1 MSLSHRG
8 RIRRRDVSDTE
19 PAGGSAVQI
28 WRGAV
33 NTWECDEM
41 GHMNVRFY
49 VARALEGLA
58 GLAMHLGQPHA
69 FAAAATATLIV
80 REHRIRFHRE
90 AQAGDALHMTGGV
103 VAMGEDDAV
112 LLQLLTH
119 SDNGEPCA
127 SIITRVVHATP
138 FNGRAFPWS
147 PRARHAAERLAV
159 TVPDFAAPRSLIDV
173 ADPLADPARAEGLI
187 CVGQGVVTPDACD
200 VFGRMVADRFMGR
213 ISEGTGALMAPL
225 RRALLNAGDVQRLGG
240 VALESR
246 LNYGD
251 LPRAGDHVELR
262 SGLASSEGKVQRI
275 VHWLID
281 PVSGRAW
288 ATAQAVVANF
298 DLDTRKIVNLP
309 DEIVSAFQAQVTPG
323 LLA

>member
-1 MSLSHRG
+1 MSDAR
-8 RIRRRDVSDTE
+8 
-19 PAGGSAVQI
+19 PAAGKAVQI
-28 WRGAV
+28 WRGGV

-58 GLAMHLGQPHA
+58 GLAMHLGHPKA

-90 AQAGDALHMTGGV
+90 ARAGAALHMTGGV
-103 VAMGEDDAV
+103 VSMGEDDAV

-127 SIITRVVHATP
+127 SIVTRVVHATP
-138 FNGRAFPWS
+138 FDGRPFPWS
-147 PRARHAAERLAV
+147 PRARQAAERLAT
-159 TVPDFAAPRSLIDV
+159 TVPDFAAARSLIDV
-173 ADPLADPARAEGLI
+173 ADPLANSARAEALP

-213 ISEGTGALMAPL
+213 ISDGTGALMGPL
-225 RRALLNAGDVQRLGG
+225 RRALLVAVDVERLGG
-240 VALESR
+240 VALEYR
-246 LNYGD
+246 LTYGD

-275 VHWLID
+275 VHWLMD
-281 PVSGRAW
+281 PVSGRPW
-288 ATAQAVVANF
+288 ATGQAVVANF
-298 DLDTRKIVNLP
+298 DIDARKIVTLP
-309 DEIVSAFQAQVTPG
+309 DELVAAFQAQATPG